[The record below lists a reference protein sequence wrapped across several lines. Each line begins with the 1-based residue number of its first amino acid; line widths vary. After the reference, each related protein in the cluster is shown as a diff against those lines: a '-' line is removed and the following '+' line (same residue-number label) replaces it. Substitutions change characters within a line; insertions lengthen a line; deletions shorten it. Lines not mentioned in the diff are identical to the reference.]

1 MFLADNYVLSEM
13 LYKAVLVREPNHLSA
28 MLELAIVYEATGRLQ
43 YARGLLTR
51 ASIQKPYDQQIIDR
65 NNDVAKRMS
74 RSLETEIDS
83 LLSAGAFDMAL
94 PKLSV
99 LLTTQPENAELY
111 FEKARCHLKLGNPE
125 AALSEIEKAV
135 KLQKDDRFH
144 ALRIEA
150 LTLKN
155 NKEIRTLSREVRRL
169 MPAHRPEDRDRALA
183 LISQILARDPE
194 HGWAKRQ
201 FVALTGGRN
210 DGAQPERTE
219 SRWTGVR
226 TAIVS
231 ETRRAV
237 GIAASVGDVLNR
249 HLDVLLFVLV
259 ALIIFSSP
267 LTFMIIRGF
276 SPRQSLSGRFNQFN
290 IHEVLSMIHSQNRTG
305 VLRIHAGSAKGRL
318 YFNDGEIYH
327 CTGGGLEGRD
337 AIRHLIENAKDGHF
351 VFTRSTGTSR
361 KTVDAPISLIL
372 MDLPERRQS
381 IEKAP
386 PKTGGPVHPPKK
398 SRMKALLENKV

>member
-1 MFLADNYVLSEM
+1 
-13 LYKAVLVREPNHLSA
+13 
-28 MLELAIVYEATGRLQ
+28 
-43 YARGLLTR
+43 
-51 ASIQKPYDQQIIDR
+51 
-65 NNDVAKRMS
+65 
-74 RSLETEIDS
+74 
-83 LLSAGAFDMAL
+83 
-94 PKLSV
+94 
-99 LLTTQPENAELY
+99 LY

-125 AALSEIEKAV
+125 SALSEIEKAV
-135 KLQKDDRFH
+135 KLQKDDRFY

-155 NKEIRTLSREVRRL
+155 NKEIGALAREVKRL
-169 MPAHRPEDRDRALA
+169 MAAHRPEDRDRALA
-183 LISQILARDPE
+183 LISRILARDPE

-201 FVALTGGRN
+201 FVALTGGRD
-210 DGAQPERTE
+210 DGGRPGSTK
-219 SRWTGVR
+219 SRWTGIR
-226 TAIVS
+226 TVIAS
-231 ETRRAV
+231 EARRAV

-249 HLDVLLFVLV
+249 HLDILLFVLV

-276 SPRQSLSGRFNQFN
+276 TPRQSLSGRLSQFN

-305 VLRIHAGSAKGRL
+305 LLRIHAGSLKGRL
-318 YFNDGEIYH
+318 YFGDGEIYH

-337 AIRHLIENAKDGHF
+337 AVRHLIENAKNGHF

-381 IEKAP
+381 IETDP
-386 PKTGGPVHPPKK
+386 PKTDGSVHPRKK